1 MGEMETMVQ
10 VQITIDGVSSL
21 VAQGQDVDDI
31 RRRIEEAAAT
41 MGRFVDFVVV
51 GDRTMAALITPTSRV
66 TISAAPVQS
75 GSLDAGD
82 ASYAYGTYFD
92 LL

>member
-1 MGEMETMVQ
+1 MGGMETMVQ

-41 MGRFVDFVVV
+41 TGRFVDFVVV
-51 GDRTMAALITPTSRV
+51 GDRTVAALITPTSRV
-66 TISAAPVQS
+66 TISAAPVRS
-75 GSLDAGD
+75 DPLDAGD